1 MLCKALNDLI
11 VVPTMCRFA
20 EIDMIKDQIPGK
32 NTILAFQHILEKRDL
47 GIQVFEV
54 VTAHLK
60 AYGMGLSKGRII
72 DASLITTPSFS
83 KNEKRERDQE
93 VHQTCKGKQCSHS
106 HAEGLAYG
114 MHSRPANQQAHM
126 GVERKKSGLAH
137 SVETTVANVHA
148 SNLTSNRL
156 RCGNT
161 VFYEDGGYQ
170 GIEKRD

>member
-114 MHSRPANQQAHM
+114 MQQQASEPAGPH
-126 GVERKKSGLAH
+126 GRRKKKERACPLSGNHGCQCSRFQL
-137 SVETTVANVHA
+137 N
-148 SNLTSNRL
+148 
-156 RCGNT
+156 
-161 VFYEDGGYQ
+161 F
-170 GIEKRD
+170 